1 MTSNDTDRP
10 LYSIAEEE
18 EPLYKID
25 DYLDR
30 DPAPADDGD
39 SPEEEEEE
47 EEHSDEEE
55 ETDAGAEEAA
65 PSDAAK
71 SRPSPLGILLKTMMT
86 PVEGWKALK
95 RARFS
100 TDAFASGCFYPLVAV
115 TALSEATSMFYE
127 ANVTVADWLTDGII
141 AFVTFFFGYFTAL
154 LAGGLIL
161 PRRSRELMHKDI
173 GRQLVML
180 SMSTLAIFWT
190 LIQIAPMLEPVL
202 VFLPIWTIYLIY
214 KGVRVLRVPED
225 TATSTTGILCMLVIG
240 CPLLWNWILTEVLF
254 PLTGR

>member
-39 SPEEEEEE
+39 SPEKEEEE
-47 EEHSDEEE
+47 EEHSDDEE

-65 PSDAAK
+65 PSD
-71 SRPSPLGILLKTMMT
+71 
-86 PVEGWKALK
+86 
-95 RARFS
+95 
-100 TDAFASGCFYPLVAV
+100 PLVAV
-115 TALSEATSMFYE
+115 TALSEATGMFYE

-154 LAGGLIL
+154 LAGG
-161 PRRSRELMHKDI
+161 
-173 GRQLVML
+173 
-180 SMSTLAIFWT
+180 
-190 LIQIAPMLEPVL
+190 
-202 VFLPIWTIYLIY
+202 
-214 KGVRVLRVPED
+214 
-225 TATSTTGILCMLVIG
+225 
-240 CPLLWNWILTEVLF
+240 
-254 PLTGR
+254 

>member
-39 SPEEEEEE
+39 SPEKEEEE
-47 EEHSDEEE
+47 EEHSDDEE

-95 RARFS
+95 RARLS

-115 TALSEATSMFYE
+115 
-127 ANVTVADWLTDGII
+127 
-141 AFVTFFFGYFTAL
+141 TAL

>member
-39 SPEEEEEE
+39 SPEKEEEE
-47 EEHSDEEE
+47 EEHSDDEE

-95 RARFS
+95 RAR
-100 TDAFASGCFYPLVAV
+100 
-115 TALSEATSMFYE
+115 LSNE